1 MDKNKD
7 YLKQAESIL
16 DEVNSPLL
24 TAEGKQAYGTI
35 SLAYSML
42 SIAKSL
48 ESIDNNLKRLAIKDN
63 SETFGSGIINL

>member
-7 YLKQAESIL
+7 YLKEAESIL
-16 DEVNSPLL
+16 DGVNSPLL
-24 TAEGKQAYGTI
+24 TTEGKQAHGTI

-48 ESIDNNLKRLAIKDN
+48 ESIDNNLKRLAIKNN

>member
-16 DEVNSPLL
+16 DGVNSPLL
-24 TAEGKQAYGTI
+24 TAEGKQAHGTI

-48 ESIDNNLKRLAIKDN
+48 ESIDNNLKRLAIKNN

>member
-7 YLKQAESIL
+7 YLKEAESIL
-16 DEVNSPLL
+16 NGVNSPLL
-24 TAEGKQAYGTI
+24 AAEGKQAHGTI

-48 ESIDNNLKRLAIKDN
+48 ESIDNNLKRLAIKNN

>member
-7 YLKQAESIL
+7 YLKQAEEIL
-16 DEVNSPLL
+16 TKMESSSASLDM
-24 TAEGKQAYGTI
+24 KQNFYTL

-48 ESIDNNLKRLAIKDN
+48 ESIDNNLKKLAIKDN
-63 SETFGSGIINL
+63 TKTFSLGMINL

>member
-7 YLKQAESIL
+7 YLKEAESIL
-16 DEVNSPLL
+16 DGVNSPLL
-24 TAEGKQAYGTI
+24 TAEGKQAHGTI

-48 ESIDNNLKRLAIKDN
+48 ESIDNNLKRLAIKNN

>member
-7 YLKQAESIL
+7 YLKRAESIL
-16 DEVNSPLL
+16 DGVNSPLL
-24 TAEGKQAYGTI
+24 TAEGKQAHGTI

-48 ESIDNNLKRLAIKDN
+48 ESIDNNLKRLAIKNN

>member
-16 DEVNSPLL
+16 DGVNSPLL
-24 TAEGKQAYGTI
+24 TAEGKQAHGTI

-48 ESIDNNLKRLAIKDN
+48 ESIDNNLKRLAIKNN
-63 SETFGSGIINL
+63 SETFSSGIINL

>member
-7 YLKQAESIL
+7 YLKEAESIL
-16 DEVNSPLL
+16 DGIKSPLL
-24 TAEGKQAYGTI
+24 TAEGKQAHGTI

-48 ESIDNNLKRLAIKDN
+48 ESIDNNLKRLAIKNN

>member
-7 YLKQAESIL
+7 YLKQAELSL
-16 DEVNSPLL
+16 DGINSLL
-24 TAEGKQAYGTI
+24 TAEGKQAHGTI

-48 ESIDNNLKRLAIKDN
+48 ESIDNSLKKIAIKDN
-63 SETFGSGIINL
+63 TKTFGSGIINL

>member
-1 MDKNKD
+1 MDKNKE
-7 YLKQAESIL
+7 YLKEAESIL
-16 DEVNSPLL
+16 NGVNSPLL
-24 TAEGKQAYGTI
+24 TAEGKQAHGTI

-48 ESIDNNLKRLAIKDN
+48 ESIDNNLKRLAIKNN

>member
-7 YLKQAESIL
+7 YLKEAESIL
-16 DEVNSPLL
+16 NGVNSPLL
-24 TAEGKQAYGTI
+24 TAEGKQAHGTI

-48 ESIDNNLKRLAIKDN
+48 ESIDNNLKRLAIKNN